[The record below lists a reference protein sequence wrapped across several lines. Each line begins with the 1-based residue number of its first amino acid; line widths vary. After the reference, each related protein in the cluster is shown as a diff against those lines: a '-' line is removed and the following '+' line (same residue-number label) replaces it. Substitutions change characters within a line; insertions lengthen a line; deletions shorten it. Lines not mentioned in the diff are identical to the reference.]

1 MLIFW
6 CNRGYMDKLSAVLIG
21 KALDGLS
28 VRATIIAQNI
38 ANANSAT
45 YSPKKVTFEDEL
57 RAAVRLGTDAV
68 SNVEPQITVVDQKL
82 TSSDMRLDLEMASA
96 SQTSMRYAALVDIL
110 NRQMQLT
117 RLAIRGGQ

>member
-1 MLIFW
+1 
-6 CNRGYMDKLSAVLIG
+6 MDELSGVLIA

-28 VRATIIAQNI
+28 VRASVIAQNI

-45 YSPKKVTFEDEL
+45 YAPQKVSFEAEL
-57 RAAVRLGTDAV
+57 RAAAQQGINAV
-68 SNVEPQITVVDQKL
+68 SAVNPRISSADNALQ
-82 TSSDMRLDLEMASA
+82 SSDIRLDLEMASA

-110 NRQMQLT
+110 NRQMQVT

>member
-1 MLIFW
+1 
-6 CNRGYMDKLSAVLIG
+6 MDKLSAILIG

-28 VRATIIAQNI
+28 IRATIIAQNI
-38 ANANSAT
+38 ANANSAA

-57 RAAVRLGTDAV
+57 RAAVKLGADAV
-68 SNVEPQITVVDQKL
+68 SSVEPQISTVDHKL
-82 TSSDMRLDLEMASA
+82 TSGDMRLDLEMANA

-117 RLAIRGGQ
+117 RLTIRGGQ